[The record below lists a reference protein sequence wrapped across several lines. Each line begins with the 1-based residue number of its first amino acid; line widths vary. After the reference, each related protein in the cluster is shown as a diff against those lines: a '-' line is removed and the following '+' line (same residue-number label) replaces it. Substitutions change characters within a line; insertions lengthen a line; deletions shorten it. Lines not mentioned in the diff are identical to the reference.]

1 MRRCPHCQAP
11 NPEASLFCQR
21 CGQPLPRVEHEAF
34 WAWSDWFE
42 PATLRAA
49 LVPLFALLVFRVSFG
64 GLLSVGSGRVE
75 ARFLTFHLLHG
86 LIFGAGVA
94 WVAGDVERGKTAR
107 WALLGLLAG
116 LFTEALEYW
125 YTYQHVMQGVVFK
138 IVDWFG
144 ALNTAALVPYR
155 SLQVLR
161 LLGVVGPLS
170 VAWALWTR
178 PRPGQVLALLVW
190 GAAGL
195 YLRALVLGY
204 PLNWSGIQTP
214 LSLKNLA
221 LYAFSALLWLYALG
235 AREKNLKR
243 LTPSA

>member
-1 MRRCPHCQAP
+1 LVRGLEHR
-11 NPEASLFCQR
+11 SL
-21 CGQPLPRVEHEAF
+21 GA
-34 WAWSDWFE
+34 
-42 PATLRAA
+42 
-49 LVPLFALLVFRVSFG
+49 
-64 GLLSVGSGRVE
+64 LSVL
-75 ARFLTFHLLHG
+75 A
-86 LIFGAGVA
+86 GAA
-94 WVAGDVERGKTAR
+94 
-107 WALLGLLAG
+107 LAG

-144 ALNTAALVPYR
+144 AMNTAALVPYR

-161 LLGVVGPLS
+161 LLGIVAPLS
-170 VAWALWTR
+170 VAWFLWTR
-178 PRPGQVLALLVW
+178 PRAGQVLALLVW

-204 PLNWSGIQTP
+204 PLNWAGIQTP
-214 LSLKNLA
+214 LGLKNLA